1 MTLKLRKVLAS
12 KSNDNSQLRE
22 SRRIFVR
29 VAGPGFSHC
38 PVLAPATPWRQSCL
52 ESDRPSILGRG
63 GTSMAQRWLSAPWV
77 GKRRRQQ
84 RQRVARYFDCKWCSA
99 WGEERARVSS
109 LSPNGCYIE
118 TRFSVPP
125 DGEAVRDLT
134 IALPTGRVN
143 LQGTVLNA
151 MSGVGF
157 AVRFIELDTNTRERL
172 SALIHVA
179 QR

>member
-1 MTLKLRKVLAS
+1 M
-12 KSNDNSQLRE
+12 
-22 SRRIFVR
+22 
-29 VAGPGFSHC
+29 P
-38 PVLAPATPWRQSCL
+38 
-52 ESDRPSILGRG
+52 
-63 GTSMAQRWLSAPWV
+63 QRWLSALWL
-77 GKRRRQQ
+77 GKRHLQQRRLQQ
-84 RQRVARYFDCKWCSA
+84 RQRVVRYFDCTWFTA

-118 TRFSVPP
+118 SRFSVPP
-125 DGEAVRDLT
+125 DGELVRDLA

-143 LQGTVLNA
+143 LQGTVINA

-157 AVRFIELDTNTRERL
+157 AVRFIDLDTKTRERL

>member
-1 MTLKLRKVLAS
+1 MR
-12 KSNDNSQLRE
+12 
-22 SRRIFVR
+22 
-29 VAGPGFSHC
+29 H
-38 PVLAPATPWRQSCL
+38 
-52 ESDRPSILGRG
+52 
-63 GTSMAQRWLSAPWV
+63 RWLSAPWS
-77 GKRRRQQ
+77 GKRRHQQ
-84 RQRVARYFDCKWCSA
+84 RQRVARYFDCTWCSA

-125 DGEAVRDLT
+125 DGEPVRDLE

-157 AVRFIELDTNTRERL
+157 AVRFIDLDTKTRERL

>member
-1 MTLKLRKVLAS
+1 M
-12 KSNDNSQLRE
+12 
-22 SRRIFVR
+22 
-29 VAGPGFSHC
+29 P
-38 PVLAPATPWRQSCL
+38 
-52 ESDRPSILGRG
+52 
-63 GTSMAQRWLSAPWV
+63 QRWLSALWL
-77 GKRRRQQ
+77 GKRRHQR
-84 RQRVARYFDCKWCSA
+84 RQRVDRYFDCTWRSA

-118 TRFSVPP
+118 SRFSVPP
-125 DGEAVRDLT
+125 EGEVVRDLA
-134 IALPTGRVN
+134 IALPTERVN

-157 AVRFIELDTNTRERL
+157 AVRFIDLDTKTREQL